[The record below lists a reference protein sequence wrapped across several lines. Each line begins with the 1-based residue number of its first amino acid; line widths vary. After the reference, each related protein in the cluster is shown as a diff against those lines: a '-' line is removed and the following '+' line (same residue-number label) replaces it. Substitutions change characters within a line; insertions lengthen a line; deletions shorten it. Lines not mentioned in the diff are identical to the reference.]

1 MPFTRTP
8 TPRELRQDLLLAAV
22 LLVGG
27 ILSAGL
33 SSIAKVYGAEQ
44 GELWTAI
51 PYVVVIAGALSVRR
65 RWPAPVAVV
74 VSLAF
79 IVATSL
85 HVPEIY
91 AGNIAMFIALYTVGA
106 WMNARRGAFLVR
118 AGIMTVMAVWLV
130 IEMYRQAID
139 QAAKADVVAGM
150 FSPLVAFLMLQVL
163 LNVLYFGG
171 AYYFGE
177 RSWIAA
183 RQRAALE
190 QRTAELERERALS
203 AAQAVALDRVRI
215 ARELHDVVAHHVS
228 VMGVQA
234 GAARMMIPQDPQAAT
249 AIVAGIE
256 TAARDAI
263 RDFHQLLDT
272 LRDPGDSED
281 VASTVEVDDIA
292 DLAVASTA
300 AGLPTRLQVVGDPV
314 PVPRVTAVNLYR
326 IAQES
331 LTNARRHAGPDAE
344 ADVRIRY
351 ERGSVE
357 LEVVNT
363 GRIVTGLRPGLG
375 QLGMRERATA
385 SGGSIELVPRS
396 TGGFRVRATLPL
408 AGAEAA
414 GAEAPDREEA
424 PGAPEALPDRE
435 TEPASRDRRSFGW
448 SRDAGSVSSSSGVP
462 VPRADD
468 APATAAAHPGEP
480 HRPVE
485 PHGADEPHGEHGAH
499 EPHGTDEPHGP
510 QEPRIREGAA

>member
-33 SSIAKVYGAEQ
+33 SSLAKVYGSEQ
-44 GELWTAI
+44 GPLWTAI
-51 PYVVVIAGALSVRR
+51 PYVVVISAAIALRR
-65 RWPAPVAVV
+65 RWPGPVAVV

-79 IVATSL
+79 VVATSL
-85 HVPEIY
+85 KVPEIY

-106 WMNARRGAFLVR
+106 WMNARRSAFFVR
-118 AGIMTVMAVWLV
+118 VGIMVVMAAWLV
-130 IEMYRQAID
+130 VEMYRQAID

-177 RSWIAA
+177 RSWSAA

-190 QRTAELERERALS
+190 QRTEELERERALS

-228 VMGVQA
+228 VLGVQA

-249 AIVAGIE
+249 EIVAGIE
-256 TAARDAI
+256 TSARDAI
-263 RDFHQLLDT
+263 RDFRQLLDT
-272 LRDPGDSED
+272 LRAPGDSED
-281 VASTVEVDDIA
+281 VSSTVDIDDIA
-292 DLAVASTA
+292 ELAAASTS
-300 AGLPTRLQVVGDPV
+300 AGLPTRLQVIGTPV

-351 ERGSVE
+351 EPGSVE

-385 SGGSIELVPRS
+385 SGGTIELVPRPA
-396 TGGFRVRATLPL
+396 GGFRVRATLPVTSASAPAFAL
-408 AGAEAA
+408 A
-414 GAEAPDREEA
+414 
-424 PGAPEALPDRE
+424 
-435 TEPASRDRRSFGW
+435 
-448 SRDAGSVSSSSGVP
+448 
-462 VPRADD
+462 D
-468 APATAAAHPGEP
+468 APAGGDP
-480 HRPVE
+480 RR
-485 PHGADEPHGEHGAH
+485 
-499 EPHGTDEPHGP
+499 GTED
-510 QEPRIREGAA
+510 A